1 MHIDIHL
8 AAKLKG
14 SLLEDILI
22 SPLLM
27 PKRRRLTLITRL
39 LEVSTQRKNKEKEKS
54 AATIQDLIDLYI
66 NNHASYNNKSWES
79 IKYTLNH
86 YIPPDWKDRKAKSI
100 ERWEVF
106 SFLEGIRNAGKG
118 ATCNRVRAYL
128 KVMFEY
134 AVERSILDASPLW
147 GIKKMYKTTSR
158 DRALDNNEIKYFWNN
173 FATVINCSKVTE
185 LTLKTMLATGQRSG
199 EVRHMKTEDLNYQN
213 LIWTIPASISKN
225 KKEHRVPLSPLA
237 IELIRE
243 AYQLHKKHDYIFSSP
258 VKPNEPMDR
267 HAIARPVANFSKKGD
282 IEKFTPHDLRRTFT
296 THCTRN
302 SLRRDWI
309 KYVLNHSEGDVT
321 AVYDKY
327 EYDDEKKSIFD
338 AWAGTLLEIINSG
351 DEQEEE
357 KTDVVNFLLVEKE
370 E

>member
-1 MHIDIHL
+1 
-8 AAKLKG
+8 
-14 SLLEDILI
+14 
-22 SPLLM
+22 
-27 PKRRRLTLITRL
+27 
-39 LEVSTQRKNKEKEKS
+39 
-54 AATIQDLIDLYI
+54 
-66 NNHASYNNKSWES
+66 
-79 IKYTLNH
+79 
-86 YIPPDWKDRKAKSI
+86 
-100 ERWEVF
+100 
-106 SFLEGIRNAGKG
+106 
-118 ATCNRVRAYL
+118 
-128 KVMFEY
+128 MFEY

-158 DRALDNNEIKYFWNN
+158 DRVLDNNEIKYFWNN

-302 SLRRDWI
+302 GLRRDWI

-327 EYDDEKKSIFD
+327 EYDDEKKSILD
-338 AWAGTLLEIINSG
+338 AWAGILLEIINSG